1 MSQPAIDLTSEL
13 LRGMRLSGVN
23 YRRIETARPFGVGFS
38 AVAGKAQ
45 FHFISRGPV
54 LLRMAS
60 GEQFTL
66 ESGDALFIPNGDGH
80 ALLSDPQA
88 TVVNVAQLPSET
100 VCSTVSCINAG
111 DQPDCPERA
120 VIFSGCMDFELGGM
134 QPLVKAM
141 PEVMRV
147 SSLLNTW
154 PEIQPLLA
162 AMERESLTRQAGYA
176 GILARLADVV
186 AALIVRGW
194 VACGCGNATGWV
206 QVLRDPRLAKAIYA
220 MHQRPGVNWK
230 VEDLA
235 REAGLSR
242 SLFAERFLAATGT
255 TPARYLTELRMRL
268 AVQYITHEGQ
278 ALEKVAFSLGY
289 QSLAAHVQSLLP
301 QGRKAQQRLPAI
313 AHRLRIDHLEHRLLK
328 RNVAQRMRRVQPLGA
343 QPRQPGGVVFSPL
356 QHKGIDQPGS
366 VAIDGE
372 DPPADDIALRI
383 VALAIDNR

>member
-147 SSLLNTW
+147 SSLLNK
-154 PEIQPLLA
+154 IG
-162 AMERESLTRQAGYA
+162 R
-176 GILARLADVV
+176 
-186 AALIVRGW
+186 
-194 VACGCGNATGWV
+194 
-206 QVLRDPRLAKAIYA
+206 
-220 MHQRPGVNWK
+220 
-230 VEDLA
+230 
-235 REAGLSR
+235 
-242 SLFAERFLAATGT
+242 
-255 TPARYLTELRMRL
+255 
-268 AVQYITHEGQ
+268 
-278 ALEKVAFSLGY
+278 
-289 QSLAAHVQSLLP
+289 AHV
-301 QGRKAQQRLPAI
+301 
-313 AHRLRIDHLEHRLLK
+313 
-328 RNVAQRMRRVQPLGA
+328 
-343 QPRQPGGVVFSPL
+343 
-356 QHKGIDQPGS
+356 
-366 VAIDGE
+366 
-372 DPPADDIALRI
+372 
-383 VALAIDNR
+383 

>member
-45 FHFISRGPV
+45 FHFISRGPA

-154 PEIQPLLA
+154 PEIQPLLS

-176 GILARLADVV
+176 GILARLAERGGCADCPRLGSVRV
-186 AALIVRGW
+186 RQRHRLGTGPARSPAGESDLRHASAPGGQLESGRSGAGGGSFTLAVRG
-194 VACGCGNATGWV
+194 TFS
-206 QVLRDPRLAKAIYA
+206 RRHRHHPRPLSHRAAYA
-220 MHQRPGVNWK
+220 
-230 VEDLA
+230 
-235 REAGLSR
+235 AG
-242 SLFAERFLAATGT
+242 G
-255 TPARYLTELRMRL
+255 
-268 AVQYITHEGQ
+268 AVH
-278 ALEKVAFSLGY
+278 
-289 QSLAAHVQSLLP
+289 HP
-301 QGRKAQQRLPAI
+301 
-313 AHRLRIDHLEHRLLK
+313 
-328 RNVAQRMRRVQPLGA
+328 
-343 QPRQPGGVVFSPL
+343 
-356 QHKGIDQPGS
+356 
-366 VAIDGE
+366 
-372 DPPADDIALRI
+372 
-383 VALAIDNR
+383 